1 MNDTDQ
7 KAMGKIILHLRLSM
21 ELTQTELGRQ
31 LGLYQQSVGR
41 MESGDRKMLATEL
54 IQLAE
59 ISGYTIDQI
68 VYGVPT
74 NLTAEL
80 FRLRRMRDRFE
91 AALGEDY

>member
-1 MNDTDQ
+1 MNEDQ
-7 KAMGKIILHLRLSM
+7 KAMGRILLHLRQQM
-21 ELTQTELGRQ
+21 GLTQTELGRR
-31 LGLYQQSVGR
+31 LGLYQQSLAR
-41 MESGDRKMLATEL
+41 METGERKMLATEL

-91 AALGEDY
+91 AAMGDDF